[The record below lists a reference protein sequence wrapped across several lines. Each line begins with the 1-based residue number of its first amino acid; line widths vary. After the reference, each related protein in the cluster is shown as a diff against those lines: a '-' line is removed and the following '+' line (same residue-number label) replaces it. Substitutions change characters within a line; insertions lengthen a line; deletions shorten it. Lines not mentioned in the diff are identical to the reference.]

1 MEWVLNIMRAT
12 SGLKRI
18 IGYIALHVPFLGGNP
33 ILIDAIVK
41 VLDNPSDMTALQ
53 NLVINVILAVGMVD
67 GVRKNL
73 QARKAA

>member
-1 MEWVLNIMRAT
+1 MEWLLGVMRAT
-12 SGLKRI
+12 SGWKRI

-41 VLDNPSDMTALQ
+41 VIENPSDMAALQ

-73 QARKAA
+73 QTRQAS